1 MGKKSVKR
9 WSGMIPGKGVR
20 LVGKRGWVLRDGVP
34 TPGVVLINDGEGEVL
49 ISFDH
54 DILKGTGVFGSKR
67 DLLKACQSNP

>member
-1 MGKKSVKR
+1 MAKKRVKT

-49 ISFDH
+49 VSFDH
-54 DILKGTGVFGSKR
+54 DILKGTSVFGTKKG
-67 DLLKACQSNP
+67 LLRACSPNP